1 MKTSEPP
8 EDEADSP
15 PRGRIGLH
23 AVAVVVLLGSA
34 YLLLEANL
42 SASLELVWWSL
53 GLSGLATVVAVLALV
68 VPARGAHRLRSI
80 RSTRVAERPLGR
92 PWEGR

>member
-1 MKTSEPP
+1 MKTPDRP
-8 EDEADSP
+8 DDEADAP

-34 YLLLEANL
+34 YLLLEGNL

-53 GLSGLATVVAVLALV
+53 GLSGLAILVAILALV
-68 VPARGAHRLRSI
+68 APARGARRLPSI